1 MNADLNKAMINL
13 REILPNLGNR
23 KIEIL
28 IIAGAV
34 ILVAAVIGLTWL
46 GLTSE
51 DRAMAKLAKDQP
63 QGEKF
68 LTQFREAKA
77 KLKKDPKDF
86 GAYFEIGLVKEEFKD
101 YSGAAEAYSKSF
113 ELSPNS
119 VVALNN
125 LAGVYMKMQE
135 YQKAEAAY
143 MESLDKFAGYT
154 PTYYALVDLYQ
165 GYYTEKKSQ
174 IELILQRGLK
184 VAPNDQNLLRLLAG
198 YYINAGQKD
207 KAIET
212 YNKILELKP
221 DDTLIKSEIERLKA
235 Q

>member
-1 MNADLNKAMINL
+1 MFNL
-13 REILPNLGNR
+13 KFNLGNR

-28 IIAGAV
+28 IIVGAV
-34 ILVAAVIGLTWL
+34 ILVAAVIGLAWL

-51 DRAMAKLAKDQP
+51 DRAMAKLAKDHP

-86 GAYFEIGLVKEEFKD
+86 GAYFEIGQAKEEFKD
-101 YSGAAEAYSKSF
+101 YSGAAAAYGKSF
-113 ELSPNS
+113 ELNPNS
-119 VVALNN
+119 LVALNN
-125 LAGVYMKMQE
+125 LGGVYVKMQE

-174 IELILQRGLK
+174 IEIIIQKGLK
-184 VAPNDQNLLRLLAG
+184 ASPNDQNLLRLLAG
-198 YYINAGQKD
+198 YYVNAGEKD

-212 YNKILELKP
+212 YTKILALKP
-221 DDTLIKSEIERLKA
+221 DDTLIKNEIERLKA
-235 Q
+235 QK